1 MRRNDY
7 DFSGC
12 LFNPS
17 APKFLTNIHS
27 IPAFKSYDGKLPK
40 SKVFAWIVMMYDL
53 NSPMRR
59 TITNYYDRKRMCAEL
74 AGWETGK
81 NGEFTEDV
89 TKMLIGD
96 ARVRDNFSETVVAI
110 YSLVTE
116 YVALFGMPEYT
127 QLIAYLNMQH
137 QIVREAMTNT
147 FDRDAPK
154 TLDFVTE
161 KIKVLTNEVFG
172 SGQTTEVMKARQ
184 ALYNMAEKERIRLNP
199 ENIVKIITEE
209 GELPKEFNPYGDYKP
224 EKIVFAGD
232 EQME

>member
-1 MRRNDY
+1 MKRNDY
-7 DFSGC
+7 DFSSC
-12 LFNPS
+12 LFDPTK
-17 APKFLTNIHS
+17 PKFLTSIS
-27 IPAFKSYDGKLPK
+27 EIPAFNLYNGKLPK
-40 SKVFAWIVMMYDL
+40 GKVFAWIVMMYDL

-81 NGEFTEDV
+81 NSEFAEDI
-89 TKMLIGD
+89 TKMLVGED
-96 ARVRDNFSETVVAI
+96 SEINGLITA
-110 YSLVTE
+110 YL
-116 YVALFGMPEYT
+116 ALFSMPEYT
-127 QLIAYLNMQH
+127 QLIAYLNMQYALTMDALTE
-137 QIVREAMTNT
+137 R
-147 FDRDAPK
+147 FDHTTAK

-161 KIKVLTNEVFG
+161 KIKILTNEVFG

-209 GELPKEFNPYGDYKP
+209 GELPKEFNPYGDYTP
-224 EKIVFAGD
+224 GKIVFAGD